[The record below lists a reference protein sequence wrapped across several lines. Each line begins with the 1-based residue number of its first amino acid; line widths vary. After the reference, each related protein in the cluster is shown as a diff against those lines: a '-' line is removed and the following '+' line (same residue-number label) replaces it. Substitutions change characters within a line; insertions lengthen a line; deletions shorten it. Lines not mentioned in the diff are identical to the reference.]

1 MTVVKVIRYT
11 TTKETAD
18 ENARLVADVYD
29 ELATTKPKGLRYATF
44 RLDDGVS
51 FVHVALLEEGE
62 NPLNTSAAFAE
73 FQSDIKSRVT
83 EGPVTADATVVG
95 SYRMTD

>member
-11 TTKETAD
+11 TTAESAD
-18 ENARLVADVYD
+18 ENARLVGNVYD
-29 ELATTKPKGLRYATF
+29 ELAQEDPGTLRYATF

-51 FVHVALLEEGE
+51 FVHVAVLEGNE
-62 NPLNTSAAFAE
+62 NPLNSSAAFAE
-73 FQSDIKSRVT
+73 FQADIKNRVT
-83 EGPVTADATVVG
+83 EGPVTADATIVG